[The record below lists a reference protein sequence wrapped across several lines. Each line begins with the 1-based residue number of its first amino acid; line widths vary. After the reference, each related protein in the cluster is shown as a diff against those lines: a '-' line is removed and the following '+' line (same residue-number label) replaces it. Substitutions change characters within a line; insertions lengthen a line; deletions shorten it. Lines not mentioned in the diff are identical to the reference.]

1 MNDSIETIK
10 GIGPKKS
17 LEFLKLNIETIEDL
31 IYFFPKSYQDR
42 TKIKHLSMC
51 NDQEYVGII
60 VKVIGFSK
68 DLYMK
73 EKGLTITKVII
84 EDKGTIGE
92 AIWFNMPYIKNTF
105 KIGKIYYLYGK
116 IKKSFNH
123 IQIET
128 PDYKLLDDLHFSGEG
143 IVPIYRLTAKLNQ
156 KEIRKFINLSLNDV
170 KGQIE
175 EYLPSMI
182 RQKYNLCDIN
192 FAIENIHYPKD
203 FYCYKIAKNR
213 LIFDEFFLIQM
224 ALKLI
229 KKNNTENAKAIIL
242 KPHPEINKLINQLPY
257 KLTHAQK
264 NVVNEVIKDFTS
276 GKIMNRLIQGDVGS
290 GKTIIAIIALFITSL
305 NGYQGAMMVPTE
317 ILANQHYLTV
327 NKLLKDF
334 NIKICLLK
342 GNLNNKEKNDI
353 IKKISEGKIDI
364 IIGTHA
370 IIQED
375 ISFYNL
381 GLVITDEQHRFG
393 VKQRDLLNKKG
404 DHPHVMVMTATPIP
418 RTLTHILY
426 GDLNIS
432 TIDELPPGRKKVETH
447 HISSNLEKRLYH
459 FIQKQVKLGRQV
471 YIVCPLVEESSNIE
485 AQSVIELKDYLES
498 NYFKNE
504 RLAIIHGKLK
514 NNEKDFI
521 MQQFS
526 KGLIDILIS
535 TTIIEVGVNVP
546 NASIMV
552 IQNAER
558 FGLAQLHQLRGRVGR
573 GSYQSYCFLI
583 TDKNNDLIKE
593 RMRTITSTDNGFI
606 IAEKDLLIRGPGEFL
621 GVRQHG
627 LPELKIANIINDIK
641 ILSKAQ
647 KACEETFKVEQ
658 YKQIEKYIEKKF
670 EKKLNKI
677 ALN

>member
-224 ALKLI
+224 AL
-229 KKNNTENAKAIIL
+229 
-242 KPHPEINKLINQLPY
+242 
-257 KLTHAQK
+257 
-264 NVVNEVIKDFTS
+264 
-276 GKIMNRLIQGDVGS
+276 
-290 GKTIIAIIALFITSL
+290 
-305 NGYQGAMMVPTE
+305 
-317 ILANQHYLTV
+317 
-327 NKLLKDF
+327 
-334 NIKICLLK
+334 
-342 GNLNNKEKNDI
+342 
-353 IKKISEGKIDI
+353 
-364 IIGTHA
+364 
-370 IIQED
+370 
-375 ISFYNL
+375 
-381 GLVITDEQHRFG
+381 
-393 VKQRDLLNKKG
+393 
-404 DHPHVMVMTATPIP
+404 
-418 RTLTHILY
+418 
-426 GDLNIS
+426 
-432 TIDELPPGRKKVETH
+432 
-447 HISSNLEKRLYH
+447 
-459 FIQKQVKLGRQV
+459 
-471 YIVCPLVEESSNIE
+471 
-485 AQSVIELKDYLES
+485 
-498 NYFKNE
+498 
-504 RLAIIHGKLK
+504 
-514 NNEKDFI
+514 
-521 MQQFS
+521 
-526 KGLIDILIS
+526 
-535 TTIIEVGVNVP
+535 
-546 NASIMV
+546 
-552 IQNAER
+552 
-558 FGLAQLHQLRGRVGR
+558 
-573 GSYQSYCFLI
+573 
-583 TDKNNDLIKE
+583 
-593 RMRTITSTDNGFI
+593 
-606 IAEKDLLIRGPGEFL
+606 
-621 GVRQHG
+621 
-627 LPELKIANIINDIK
+627 
-641 ILSKAQ
+641 
-647 KACEETFKVEQ
+647 
-658 YKQIEKYIEKKF
+658 
-670 EKKLNKI
+670 
-677 ALN
+677 